1 MEYFFLCLHSQ
12 SMCAL
17 ESKMSYLYIKKG
29 NRLTN
34 IENKLMNTS
43 GEREGGGQDRGMG
56 LEI

>member
-1 MEYFFLCLHSQ
+1 
-12 SMCAL
+12 MCAL
-17 ESKMSYLYIKKG
+17 ESKMSSLYIKKV

-34 IENKLMNTS
+34 IENKLMNTN